1 MALSGYRVRGP
12 VSAGTLTPNPAPPPP
27 LPTDHKRSSPGES
40 PSFPH
45 CEKGP
50 SGANELPV
58 LAAAAW
64 LQHPWQ
70 GIGPACARQEVDK
83 KTQDK
88 KAVDPDRSKLATKSP
103 PHIG

>member
-1 MALSGYRVRGP
+1 MALSVLGRLHPTQLHPLLYPQTTRDPLQESHPLSLTVR
-12 VSAGTLTPNPAPPPP
+12 
-27 LPTDHKRSSPGES
+27 
-40 PSFPH
+40 
-45 CEKGP
+45 KGP

-64 LQHPWQ
+64 LQHPWH

-88 KAVDPDRSKLATKSP
+88 KAVDPDRKGEGQHCMALDGA
-103 PHIG
+103 

>member
-1 MALSGYRVRGP
+1 MALSVLGHPHLHPIKPHPLLYPQTTRDLSRRV
-12 VSAGTLTPNPAPPPP
+12 TL
-27 LPTDHKRSSPGES
+27 
-40 PSFPH
+40 FPR

-64 LQHPWQ
+64 LQHPWY
-70 GIGPACARQEVDK
+70 GIGATCARQEVDK